1 MLWQLATSMPLKE
14 NFHQVISPDAL
25 IIFLGETSIDFTEIE
40 WSLTKYFLGYDKIKV
55 FFIYFIF
62 VSIQIFVSKKL

>member
-1 MLWQLATSMPLKE
+1 MATSVPLKE

-55 FFIYFIF
+55 FFFKYFIF
-62 VSIQIFVSKKL
+62 VSIKFFVSKKL